1 MTIIKP
7 TSAAA
12 EIITNFIGNDEK
24 KFEKLSAFVDMVLQ
38 ENEKHNLIGRSTIP
52 QIWTRHII
60 DSLQLV
66 PYLQDSNNI
75 TDLGSGAGFPAI
87 VLGVATDKRI
97 TMIEKSPVKAEFLKN
112 TCKSLGLSFDVVNQ
126 AINIHNSGVII
137 PVNTTITSRAFTS
150 LYNILLLANHLPQAN
165 KILLLKG
172 NTFYK
177 EMKECDK
184 KNDLL
189 LKYWTSS
196 IKKSITNQGVV
207 ICMSKLK

>member
-7 TSAAA
+7 TSAEA
-12 EIITNFIGNDEK
+12 EIITNFISGDK
-24 KFEKLSAFVDMVLQ
+24 MKFEKLSAFVGLVLQ
-38 ENEKHNLIGRSTIP
+38 ENEKHNLIGKSTIP

-66 PYLQDSNNI
+66 PYVENSDNI

-87 VLGVATDKRI
+87 VLGVATGKRI

-112 TCKSLGLSFDVVNQ
+112 TCKQLGLSFNVINQ
-126 AINIHNSGVII
+126 AINIHNSSVII

-150 LYNILLLANHLPQAN
+150 LYNILSLVNTIQQTN

-172 NTFYK
+172 DGFQK
-177 EMKECDK
+177 EMDECEK
-184 KNDLL
+184 KNNIL
-189 LKYWTSS
+189 LKSWTSS

>member
-7 TSAAA
+7 TSAEA
-12 EIITNFIGNDEK
+12 ERITNFIGNDEE
-24 KFEKLSAFVDMVLQ
+24 KFEKLSAFVSLVLQ
-38 ENEKHNLIGRSTIP
+38 ENEKHNLIGKSTIP

-66 PYLQDSNNI
+66 PYVENSENI

-87 VLGVATDKRI
+87 VLGIATDKHI

-126 AINIHNSGVII
+126 AINIRNSSEII

-150 LYNILLLANHLPQAN
+150 LYNILSLVNTIQQTN

-172 NTFYK
+172 NGFQK
-177 EMKECDK
+177 EIDECDK

-189 LKYWTSS
+189 LKSWTSS